1 MDLYLTDRTGTI
13 VHQLTD
19 AVFSETGPTWA
30 PDGSEIAF
38 VGTYDGVAE
47 LWAIQP
53 DGGGLRKIIG
63 QPDVTIPSGPAWSPD
78 GQYIVFSART
88 DEPTGSEIYLVHA
101 DGTGLTRLTYS
112 QGFDYEPK
120 WSPDGRQIAFTTA
133 RTGINSLGLMN
144 FDGSDQEVLTQSAF
158 YPTWLPDGSAILYQ
172 GYDAGF
178 DLYTYRL
185 DNGTITKLTDTPTL
199 EEGYPAVAPDG
210 SVAIFESLRG
220 DSTLFDLWQI
230 DLSSGELKQLTFS
243 TDDTG
248 AAWRPDPKVIAVIQP
263 LPTLIAAA
271 PTVTAVPPTITPS
284 PTLAPTRT
292 PTAGPTAASVVY
304 MAIGT
309 RPLLIYNNPRQT
321 ATAINVTNA
330 RLVVLGVTTDGQWYK
345 VQLRDRDGWV
355 LRESTG
361 YRIEGNVNAL
371 PLAAPGTTDTDPLS
385 GDPGFLQIMAQSG
398 FDSEIDAI
406 TRRGWEI
413 RPFNEESTLCS
424 VGGEESALLTFG
436 SENWRSYEVVVEF
449 QYRTNQAGQ
458 FDIITRMQQDGT
470 GIRHRIDAS
479 ASNVSQFTLRATGQS
494 LGMGEYP
501 VNIRSGQWGVLRA
514 EVDNEKIRT
523 FFDGLQI
530 SEYELFEDEYFS
542 GFVGIEASPGSTIC
556 LNNITVRSL
565 YRTASAVTD
574 AVPRGE
580 MTANAN
586 IRLFPGAG
594 FSRVGAASAG
604 QEVYVMAEAES
615 GEWVYIRVDRPR
627 NPFEG
632 WTIASSVRR

>member
-1 MDLYLTDRTGTI
+1 MYASRRAGTMDLYLTDRTGTI
-13 VHQLTD
+13 VHRLTD
-19 AVFSETGPTWA
+19 AVFSETGPTWG

-88 DEPTGSEIYLVHA
+88 DEPTGSEIYLVRA

-248 AAWRPDPKVIAVIQP
+248 AAWAPRSQGNCRYSTAAHTDRGRASCHGRAADDHPLTDTGADPDAHRRPNRRERRIYGNRH
-263 LPTLIAAA
+263 AAA
-271 PTVTAVPPTITPS
+271 VDLQQS
-284 PTLAPTRT
+284 
-292 PTAGPTAASVVY
+292 AA
-304 MAIGT
+304 
-309 RPLLIYNNPRQT
+309 
-321 ATAINVTNA
+321 
-330 RLVVLGVTTDGQWYK
+330 D
-345 VQLRDRDGWV
+345 RDRDQCDQ
-355 LRESTG
+355 R
-361 YRIEGNVNAL
+361 
-371 PLAAPGTTDTDPLS
+371 AACRVGRHD
-385 GDPGFLQIMAQSG
+385 
-398 FDSEIDAI
+398 
-406 TRRGWEI
+406 RR
-413 RPFNEESTLCS
+413 S
-424 VGGEESALLTFG
+424 V
-436 SENWRSYEVVVEF
+436 V
-449 QYRTNQAGQ
+449 Q
-458 FDIITRMQQDGT
+458 
-470 GIRHRIDAS
+470 
-479 ASNVSQFTLRATGQS
+479 
-494 LGMGEYP
+494 
-501 VNIRSGQWGVLRA
+501 
-514 EVDNEKIRT
+514 
-523 FFDGLQI
+523 
-530 SEYELFEDEYFS
+530 
-542 GFVGIEASPGSTIC
+542 GST
-556 LNNITVRSL
+556 
-565 YRTASAVTD
+565 A
-574 AVPRGE
+574 
-580 MTANAN
+580 
-586 IRLFPGAG
+586 
-594 FSRVGAASAG
+594 
-604 QEVYVMAEAES
+604 
-615 GEWVYIRVDRPR
+615 RP
-627 NPFEG
+627 
-632 WTIASSVRR
+632 